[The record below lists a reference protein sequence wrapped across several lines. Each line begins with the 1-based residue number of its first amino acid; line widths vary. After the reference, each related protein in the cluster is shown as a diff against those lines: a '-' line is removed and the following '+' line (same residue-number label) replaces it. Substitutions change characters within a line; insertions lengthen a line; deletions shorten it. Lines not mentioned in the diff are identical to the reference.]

1 MIEVVSL
8 GRRTV
13 RLRPSLAR
21 GASSIATIAT
31 GGSEGREGP
40 IIQIGAAFA
49 SALARRWKVSPER
62 VRILTACGMA
72 AGVAG
77 AYNTPIAA
85 TLFVLEVVVGS
96 FSMALFGPAV
106 VSAVVST
113 IVVRAVLGDE
123 PVYRMA
129 PFRPESLVESL
140 PYAAIGLIGGCASAF
155 FARVLSA
162 GKRIFKATGLPVWAT
177 MAIGGAL
184 VGAIAIGMPQVYG
197 NGFEATNEILHG
209 NPTLLFLVLL
219 LLAKAVAT
227 TATIGSGGVGGVFTP
242 SLLIGA
248 AIGGA
253 VAKIVQVAL
262 PHLAAPVG
270 GYALLGMGGMLA
282 GMTRAPLLAVIMI
295 FELTQNTAVLL
306 PMMVVSV
313 LAVAAARLF
322 QKESMYIE
330 SLRSAGIVWE
340 KTPEATALASLKV
353 ADIMRRDVALV
364 PRTTTLPE
372 IVAAFLRSRSL
383 FLYVGDA
390 EGRLEGAVD
399 IHNIKESFTESEL
412 SQARDRGG
420 PRDRDP
426 LRDSGGAADVGQR
439 EALVPRHGTAAGRG
453 LGGRAQVPRCR
464 HAARSAGRVRRRGP
478 EAQPPAR
485 ARADGRR
492 SGRGGLPRAARKAP
506 VDRGGRPRVDRR
518 PHDRGGGAAVPLRS
532 VRSRREAADAAG
544 SREAVRSGALRPLR
558 ARRRA
563 RRARQRGRHRAH
575 PRRLAAAPA
584 RRFLTGGRPGPA
596 PHGRCYP
603 ETILDKLD
611 KDRQA
616 LLAKE
621 KQSELVALRGKW
633 FKERT
638 RLYDRETGLPTVA
651 VLVDDLKKQ
660 LEELGSISVLVF
672 RPSSEGAVEE
682 VWGWEAYDDLLLDFV
697 RRLKAFQTDGIVPGG
712 TLCLPYVRSDEII
725 LFINAD
731 GGGMVEGPTALG
743 QKAAELD
750 QLIRGYLAERA
761 DVSARFRSFVGSS
774 RIMKDP
780 KHRIE
785 RLLYR
790 GVQDA
795 RDQVTRKT
803 VRAEIR
809 GGQLLQDVIS
819 RQDIRPVF
827 QPVFDL
833 ATGNMI
839 GMEALSRG
847 PRGSE
852 FESGESLFSLADRT
866 ELLLPLER
874 VCRQRALE
882 AAAPANPKRQIF
894 MNLSPAAASDPEF
907 LGPVFRDQVR
917 SLGLEPDR
925 IVLEITERTYA
936 VYEGLFRE
944 VLSKFRS
951 QNFRIAVDDVGTGY
965 SNLSSLADIEPDYLK
980 FDNVFVRGID
990 RSRSSRTC
998 SRRS

>member
-1 MIEVVSL
+1 MSAPEPVSPARPSRFGRFFWRDPNTQFLILAAAAGLLGGLGAIAFRLLTHRLTRMLMGAEDILVGAKSLAPLARVLMPAAGGLVGGLIAFFFFGEKGPSGISHMIEVVSL

-21 GASSIATIAT
+21 GASSVAVIAT

-129 PFRPESLVESL
+129 PFRPESLLESL

-155 FARVLSA
+155 FVRVLSA

-184 VGAIAIGMPQVYG
+184 VGTIAIGMPQVYG

-219 LLAKAVAT
+219 LLAKTVST

-253 VAKIVQVAL
+253 VAKIVQIAL

-313 LAVAAARLF
+313 LAVAAARIF

-340 KTPEATALASLKV
+340 KTAEATALASLKV
-353 ADIMRRDVALV
+353 SDIMRRDVALI

-372 IVAAFLRSRSL
+372 IVSAFLRSRSL
-383 FLYVGDA
+383 FLYIGDA

-412 SQARDRGG
+412 SAVVI
-420 PRDRDP
+420 
-426 LRDSGGAADVGQR
+426 AADLMTEIPFVTPEEPLTSVNEKLWFRDMGQLPVVDSR
-439 EALVPRHGTAAGRG
+439 RG
-453 LGGRAQVPRCR
+453 AQVPRRR
-464 HAARSAGRVRRRGP
+464 HAARPARRLRRRGL

-485 ARADGRR
+485 PRAHGRR
-492 SGRGGLPRAARKAP
+492 GGGGGLPRAAREAP
-506 VDRGGRPRVDRR
+506 ARRGRRAGLDRR
-518 PHDRGGGAAVPLRS
+518 PDGRGGGPAFALR
-532 VRSRREAADAAG
+532 RFGARREAADEAG
-544 SREAVRSGALRPLR
+544 VREALRPRTLGPLR

-563 RRARQRGRHRAH
+563 RRPRQRGRHRPH
-575 PRRLAAAPA
+575 PRRVAPAAA
-584 RRFLTGGRPGPA
+584 RRLLTGAPAYPGPA
-596 PHGRCYP
+596 ARCYP
-603 ETILDKLD
+603 DGILD

-712 TLCLPYVRSDEII
+712 TLCLPVRALGRDHP
-725 LFINAD
+725 LHQRGRRRHGRGAD
-731 GGGMVEGPTALG
+731 RARAEGGGARPADPRVPRRARGRFGALPLVRGLLADHEGPEAPHRAAALPRRPG
-743 QKAAELD
+743 RARPGHAQDRARRD
-750 QLIRGYLAERA
+750 PRA
-761 DVSARFRSFVGSS
+761 DSCCRTSS
-774 RIMKDP
+774 RG
-780 KHRIE
+780 R
-785 RLLYR
+785 
-790 GVQDA
+790 
-795 RDQVTRKT
+795 T
-803 VRAEIR
+803 
-809 GGQLLQDVIS
+809 
-819 RQDIRPVF
+819 
-827 QPVFDL
+827 
-833 ATGNMI
+833 
-839 GMEALSRG
+839 
-847 PRGSE
+847 
-852 FESGESLFSLADRT
+852 SG
-866 ELLLPLER
+866 
-874 VCRQRALE
+874 
-882 AAAPANPKRQIF
+882 
-894 MNLSPAAASDPEF
+894 
-907 LGPVFRDQVR
+907 R
-917 SLGLEPDR
+917 S
-925 IVLEITERTYA
+925 
-936 VYEGLFRE
+936 
-944 VLSKFRS
+944 S
-951 QNFRIAVDDVGTGY
+951 
-965 SNLSSLADIEPDYLK
+965 
-980 FDNVFVRGID
+980 
-990 RSRSSRTC
+990 SRSST
-998 SRRS
+998 SRPET